1 MSSRIMK
8 WLFFSVLVS
17 LVPLV
22 LSGLILSDHGQLKS
36 ISDVWRRG
44 ELFLISL
51 IGTAA
56 AVGDL
61 MASKT
66 THSKRKMAIVGLAG
80 ILGLVVTC
88 WYVELTSNAILT
100 LAGQPNTLQANI
112 LAYSPWVYLC
122 SLILGLACVM
132 LPPH

>member
-1 MSSRIMK
+1 MK

-22 LSGLILSDHGQLKS
+22 LSGLILRDHGLLKS
-36 ISDVWRRG
+36 MSDVWARG

-61 MASKT
+61 ITSKT
-66 THSKRKMAIVGLAG
+66 THYKRKMAIVGLAG

-100 LAGQPNTLQANI
+100 VAGQPTTLQANI
-112 LAYSPWVYLC
+112 LAYAPWAYGC
-122 SLILGLACVM
+122 SLVLGLACVM